1 MKSARIGI
9 VFVVVISIS
18 FCYQEIT
25 PFLEIPYTVTGISR
39 RREGIP
45 VVYKVIFLLLR
56 LALRVA
62 FIFHHSHSQ
71 DSEES
76 SCLCCHFR
84 SFVEHD
90 PIVLHYKQI
99 FHVFDFSILPET
111 KRGPVGNGRIYQ
123 LGESS
128 SANNSS
134 SLPLT
139 HASLRMCLK
148 RHLIVLKCSL
158 FMPVW

>member
-9 VFVVVISIS
+9 VLVVVISIS
-18 FCYQEIT
+18 FCYQETT

-39 RREGIP
+39 RREEIP

-56 LALRVA
+56 LALQVA
-62 FIFHHSHSQ
+62 LIFHHSHSQ

-76 SCLCCHFR
+76 PCLCCHFR

-99 FHVFDFSILPET
+99 FDVFDFSILPEA
-111 KRGPVGNGRIYQ
+111 KRGPAGNSLEVYAKVFLVMVEEGIK
-123 LGESS
+123 SS
-128 SANNSS
+128 EELRRFLLKHTQHWLSFWDSS
-134 SLPLT
+134 
-139 HASLRMCLK
+139 
-148 RHLIVLKCSL
+148 
-158 FMPVW
+158 